1 MAISLTAPPIQLAQ
15 PAVSRSPAPSI
26 ADEELMTRVRRS
38 DEAAL
43 GELLERYWTPLVTY
57 AFRFLKDLD
66 AAEDAVQEAFVRLWA
81 RRTHWVP
88 RGSLRSFLYSTVK
101 NLVLQELEKR
111 SVRRRW
117 RESQP
122 LDDSLSL
129 SILED
134 MDADALEQDL
144 VSAIRELHPR
154 RQEILILARF
164 HGLTYMQIAEVMDIS
179 RQTVANQ
186 LSAAMRELREAL
198 SSHRSD

>member
-1 MAISLTAPPIQLAQ
+1 M
-15 PAVSRSPAPSI
+15 
-26 ADEELMTRVRRS
+26 
-38 DEAAL
+38 
-43 GELLERYWTPLVTY
+43 
-57 AFRFLKDLD
+57 
-66 AAEDAVQEAFVRLWA
+66 QEAFVRLWA

>member
-1 MAISLTAPPIQLAQ
+1 MAISLIAPPIQLSQ
-15 PAVSRSPAPSI
+15 PAVSKSPAPSI
-26 ADEELMTRVRRS
+26 TDEELMLRVRRG

-43 GELLERYWTPLVTY
+43 GQLLQRYWTSLVQY
-57 AFRFLKDLD
+57 AIRFLNDID

-81 RRTHWVP
+81 RRSGWVS
-88 RGSLRSFLYSTVK
+88 RGSPRSYLYCTVK

-117 RESQP
+117 REAQP
-122 LDDSLSL
+122 ADGSLSF

-134 MDADALEQDL
+134 IEADRLERDL
-144 VSAIRELHPR
+144 DSAIRKLPPR

-164 HGLTYMQIAEVMDIS
+164 HGLTYAQIADVMDIS

-186 LSAAMRELREAL
+186 LSAALRELREAL
-198 SSHRSD
+198 SSHRTR